1 MSTQTNEPGAD
12 TQAATTDEARKAERA
27 RVNGILTCEE
37 AKGREAMANH
47 LAMNTD
53 MSVDEAKAMLAVAPK
68 ADAKASAENAF
79 EKAMANTPNPQV
91 GSDAAAASASAEQD
105 PVKQILSAQSA
116 ATGIKHTA

>member
-12 TQAATTDEARKAERA
+12 TQAATNDARKAERT
-27 RVNGILTCEE
+27 RVNGILSCDE
-37 AKGREAMANH
+37 AKGREALAQH

-68 ADAKASAENAF
+68 AQPAANAENAF

-91 GSDAAAASASAEQD
+91 GSDAASASADAEQD
-105 PVKQILSAQSA
+105 PVKRILSAQSA
-116 ATGIKHTA
+116 ATGQKVTA